1 MRYKLQIVTCVFL
14 ILVDKFINEM
24 KFRSSTKGQII
35 FILFIILLNQSCKNQ
50 TQIKKEEQ
58 ISQIPGMVWI
68 PGGIYDM
75 GASDSDRMVLS
86 HEKPKHTVK
95 VDGFYMDETEVTNAQ
110 FSKFIKA
117 TNYITTA
124 ERPVDWDL
132 IKQQLPPGTLKPHDS
147 LLLPGSLL
155 FKKTK
160 ESVPNLYDFSQ
171 WWRWTN
177 GANWKQPEGKG
188 SSIDG
193 KDNYP
198 VVHVSHEDA
207 MAYCNWAGRRLPTEA
222 EWEFAAR
229 GGKQDKIYFWGD
241 LTDKL
246 SSYVNSWEGEF
257 PVDNTQADGF
267 EKSAPVKT
275 YPPNGY
281 GLYEISGNVWEW
293 TSDWYSSQYYQY
305 CKENSITNN
314 PKGPNEAFNP
324 NNPYIDERVIRGGSF
339 LCNASYCA
347 SYRVSSRM
355 ATDPST
361 SLEHL
366 GFRTVMD
373 LKKE

>member
-1 MRYKLQIVTCVFL
+1 MNL
-14 ILVDKFINEM
+14 ILSRLNPI
-24 KFRSSTKGQII
+24 
-35 FILFIILLNQSCKNQ
+35 ILFISIIIFNQSCKNQ
-50 TQIKKEEQ
+50 TQIKTEEQ

-68 PGGIYDM
+68 SGGIYDM
-75 GASDSDRMVLS
+75 GASDGDRMALP

-110 FSKFIKA
+110 FSRFIQA

-124 ERPVDWDL
+124 ERPVDWEL
-132 IKQQLPPGTLKPHDS
+132 IKQQLPPGTPKPHDS

-171 WWRWTN
+171 WWRWTI
-177 GANWKQPEGKG
+177 GANWKEPEGKG
-188 SSIDG
+188 SSIYG
-193 KDNYP
+193 KENSP
-198 VVHVSHEDA
+198 VVHVSYEDA
-207 MAYCNWAGRRLPTEA
+207 MAYCNWSGRRLPTEV

-324 NNPYIDERVIRGGSF
+324 NNPYVDERVIRGGSF

-373 LKKE
+373 LKTE

>member
-1 MRYKLQIVTCVFL
+1 
-14 ILVDKFINEM
+14 M
-24 KFRSSTKGQII
+24 KFSSSSKGQII

-68 PGGIYDM
+68 SGGIYDM
-75 GASDSDRMVLS
+75 GASDGDRMALP

-110 FSKFIKA
+110 FSRFIQA

-124 ERPVDWDL
+124 ERPVDWEL
-132 IKQQLPPGTLKPHDS
+132 IKQQLPPGTPKPHDS

-193 KDNYP
+193 KDNHP
-198 VVHVSHEDA
+198 VVHVSYEDA
-207 MAYCNWAGRRLPTEA
+207 MAYCHWAGRRLPTEA

-229 GGKQDKIYFWGD
+229 GGKRDKIYFWGD

-267 EKSAPVKT
+267 EKSAPIKT

-373 LKKE
+373 LKTE

>member
-1 MRYKLQIVTCVFL
+1 
-14 ILVDKFINEM
+14 M
-24 KFRSSTKGQII
+24 KFSSSTKGQII

-50 TQIKKEEQ
+50 TQIKTEEQ

-75 GASDSDRMVLS
+75 GASDGDRMALP

-110 FSKFIKA
+110 FSRFIEA

-124 ERPVDWDL
+124 ERPVDWEL
-132 IKQQLPPGTLKPHDS
+132 IKQQLPPGTPKPHDS

-193 KDNYP
+193 KDNHP
-198 VVHVSHEDA
+198 VVHVSYEDA
-207 MAYCNWAGRRLPTEA
+207 MAYCHWAGRRLPTEA

-229 GGKQDKIYFWGD
+229 GGKRDKIYFWGD

>member
-1 MRYKLQIVTCVFL
+1 MNL
-14 ILVDKFINEM
+14 ILSRLNPI
-24 KFRSSTKGQII
+24 
-35 FILFIILLNQSCKNQ
+35 ILFISIIIFNQSCKNQ
-50 TQIKKEEQ
+50 TQIKTEEQ
-58 ISQIPGMVWI
+58 ILQIPGMVWI
-68 PGGIYDM
+68 SGGIYDM
-75 GASDSDRMVLS
+75 GASDGDRMALP

-110 FSKFIKA
+110 FSKFIEA

-124 ERPVDWDL
+124 ERLVDWEL
-132 IKQQLPPGTLKPHDS
+132 IKQQLPPGTPKPHDS

-171 WWRWTN
+171 WWRWTT

-188 SSIDG
+188 SSINE
-193 KDNYP
+193 KDNHP
-198 VVHVSHEDA
+198 VVHLSFEDA

-229 GGKQDKIYFWGD
+229 GGKRDKIYFWGD

-314 PKGPNEAFNP
+314 PKGPKEAFNP
-324 NNPYIDERVIRGGSF
+324 SNPYVDERVIRGGSF

-355 ATDPST
+355 ATDPNT

-366 GFRTVMD
+366 GFRTVID

>member
-1 MRYKLQIVTCVFL
+1 
-14 ILVDKFINEM
+14 M
-24 KFRSSTKGQII
+24 KFSISTKGQII

-75 GASDSDRMVLS
+75 GASDSDRMALS

-110 FSKFIKA
+110 FSRFIQA

-124 ERPVDWDL
+124 ERPVDWEL
-132 IKQQLPPGTLKPHDS
+132 IKQQLPPGTPKPHDS

-193 KDNYP
+193 KDNHP
-198 VVHVSHEDA
+198 VVHVSYEDA
-207 MAYCNWAGRRLPTEA
+207 MAYCHWAGRRLPTEA

-229 GGKQDKIYFWGD
+229 GGKRDKIYFWGD

-324 NNPYIDERVIRGGSF
+324 NNPYIDERIIRGGSF

-355 ATDPST
+355 ATDPNT

-373 LKKE
+373 LKK

>member
-1 MRYKLQIVTCVFL
+1 MNL
-14 ILVDKFINEM
+14 ILSRLNPI
-24 KFRSSTKGQII
+24 
-35 FILFIILLNQSCKNQ
+35 ILFISIIIFNQSCKNQ
-50 TQIKKEEQ
+50 TQIKTEEQ
-58 ISQIPGMVWI
+58 ILQIPGMVWI
-68 PGGIYDM
+68 SGGIYDM
-75 GASDSDRMVLS
+75 GASDGDRMALP

-110 FSKFIKA
+110 FSKFIEA

-132 IKQQLPPGTLKPHDS
+132 IKQQLPPGTPKPHDS

-171 WWRWTN
+171 WWRWTT

-193 KDNYP
+193 KYNHP
-198 VVHVSHEDA
+198 VVHVSYEDA

-314 PKGPNEAFNP
+314 PKGPKEAFNP
-324 NNPYIDERVIRGGSF
+324 NNPYVDERVIRGGSF

-355 ATDPST
+355 ATDPNT

-366 GFRTVMD
+366 GFRTVID

>member
-1 MRYKLQIVTCVFL
+1 MNL
-14 ILVDKFINEM
+14 ILSRLNPI
-24 KFRSSTKGQII
+24 
-35 FILFIILLNQSCKNQ
+35 ILFISIIIFNQSCKNQ
-50 TQIKKEEQ
+50 TQIKTEEQ

-68 PGGIYDM
+68 SGGIYDM
-75 GASDSDRMVLS
+75 GASDGDRMALP

-110 FSKFIKA
+110 FSKFIEA

-124 ERPVDWDL
+124 ERPVDWEL
-132 IKQQLPPGTLKPHDS
+132 IKQQLPPGTPKPHDS

-171 WWRWTN
+171 WWRWTT

-188 SSIDG
+188 SSINE
-193 KDNYP
+193 KDNHP
-198 VVHVSHEDA
+198 VVHLSFEDA

-229 GGKQDKIYFWGD
+229 GGKRDKIYFWGD

-314 PKGPNEAFNP
+314 PKGPKEAFNP
-324 NNPYIDERVIRGGSF
+324 SNPYVDERVIRGGSF

-355 ATDPST
+355 ATDPNT

-366 GFRTVMD
+366 GFRTVID

>member
-1 MRYKLQIVTCVFL
+1 
-14 ILVDKFINEM
+14 M
-24 KFRSSTKGQII
+24 KFSSSTKGQII

-58 ISQIPGMVWI
+58 ISQIPSMVWI

-75 GASDSDRMVLS
+75 GASDSDRMALS

-110 FSKFIKA
+110 FSRFIQA

-124 ERPVDWDL
+124 ERPVDWEL
-132 IKQQLPPGTLKPHDS
+132 IKQQLPPGTPKPHDS

-193 KDNYP
+193 KDNHP
-198 VVHVSHEDA
+198 VVHVSYEDA
-207 MAYCNWAGRRLPTEA
+207 MAYCHWAGRRLPTEA

-229 GGKQDKIYFWGD
+229 GGKRDKIYFWGD

>member
-1 MRYKLQIVTCVFL
+1 
-14 ILVDKFINEM
+14 M
-24 KFRSSTKGQII
+24 KFNNSTIGQII
-35 FILFIILLNQSCKNQ
+35 FILFIILFIQSCKKS
-50 TQIKKEEQ
+50 TQIKTEEQ

-68 PGGIYDM
+68 SGGIYDM
-75 GASDSDRMVLS
+75 GASDGDRMALP

-110 FSKFIKA
+110 FSKFIEA

-132 IKQQLPPGTLKPHDS
+132 IKQQLPPGTPKPQDS

-188 SSIDG
+188 SSIDE
-193 KDNYP
+193 KDNHP
-198 VVHVSHEDA
+198 VVHVSYEDA
-207 MAYCNWAGRRLPTEA
+207 MAYCNWVGRRLPTEA

-229 GGKQDKIYFWGD
+229 GGKRDKIYFWGD

-314 PKGPNEAFNP
+314 PKGPKEAFNP
-324 NNPYIDERVIRGGSF
+324 SNPYVDERVIRGGSF

-355 ATDPST
+355 ATDPNT

-366 GFRTVMD
+366 GFRTVID

>member
-1 MRYKLQIVTCVFL
+1 
-14 ILVDKFINEM
+14 M
-24 KFRSSTKGQII
+24 KFSSSTKGQII

-50 TQIKKEEQ
+50 TQIKTEEQ

-75 GASDSDRMVLS
+75 GASDGDRMALP

-110 FSKFIKA
+110 FSRFIEA

-124 ERPVDWDL
+124 ERPVDWEL
-132 IKQQLPPGTLKPHDS
+132 IKQQLPPGTPKPHDS

-193 KDNYP
+193 KDNHP
-198 VVHVSHEDA
+198 VVHVSYEDA
-207 MAYCNWAGRRLPTEA
+207 MAYCHWAGRRLPTEA

-229 GGKQDKIYFWGD
+229 GGKRDKIYFWGD

-324 NNPYIDERVIRGGSF
+324 NNPYIDERIIRGGSF

-373 LKKE
+373 LKTE

>member
-1 MRYKLQIVTCVFL
+1 MNL
-14 ILVDKFINEM
+14 ILSRLNPI
-24 KFRSSTKGQII
+24 
-35 FILFIILLNQSCKNQ
+35 ILFISIIIFNQSCKNQ
-50 TQIKKEEQ
+50 TQIKTEEQ
-58 ISQIPGMVWI
+58 ILQIPGMVWI
-68 PGGIYDM
+68 SGGIYDM
-75 GASDSDRMVLS
+75 GASDGDRMALP

-110 FSKFIKA
+110 FSKFIEE

-132 IKQQLPPGTLKPHDS
+132 IKQQIPPGTPKPHDS

-171 WWRWTN
+171 WWRWTT

-188 SSIDG
+188 SSINE
-193 KDNYP
+193 KDNHP
-198 VVHVSHEDA
+198 VVHLSFEDA

-229 GGKQDKIYFWGD
+229 GGKRDKIYFWGD

-314 PKGPNEAFNP
+314 PKGPKEAFNP
-324 NNPYIDERVIRGGSF
+324 SNPYVDERVIRGGSF

-355 ATDPST
+355 ATDPNT

-366 GFRTVMD
+366 GFRTVID

>member
-1 MRYKLQIVTCVFL
+1 
-14 ILVDKFINEM
+14 M
-24 KFRSSTKGQII
+24 KFSSSTKGQII

-110 FSKFIKA
+110 FSRFIEA

-124 ERPVDWDL
+124 ERPVDWEL
-132 IKQQLPPGTLKPHDS
+132 IKQQLPPGTPKPHDS

-193 KDNYP
+193 KDNHP
-198 VVHVSHEDA
+198 VVHVSYEDA

-373 LKKE
+373 LKTE

>member
-1 MRYKLQIVTCVFL
+1 MNL
-14 ILVDKFINEM
+14 ILSRLNPI
-24 KFRSSTKGQII
+24 
-35 FILFIILLNQSCKNQ
+35 ILFISIIIFNQSCKNQ
-50 TQIKKEEQ
+50 TQIKTEEQ
-58 ISQIPGMVWI
+58 ILQIPGMVWI
-68 PGGIYDM
+68 SGGIYDM
-75 GASDSDRMVLS
+75 GASDGDRMALP

-110 FSKFIKA
+110 FSKFIEA

-124 ERPVDWDL
+124 ERPVDWEL
-132 IKQQLPPGTLKPHDS
+132 IKQQLPPGTPKPHDS

-193 KDNYP
+193 KDNHP
-198 VVHVSHEDA
+198 VVHVSYEDA
-207 MAYCNWAGRRLPTEA
+207 MAYCHWAGRRLPTEA

-229 GGKQDKIYFWGD
+229 GGKRDKIYFWGD

-314 PKGPNEAFNP
+314 PKGPKEAFNP
-324 NNPYIDERVIRGGSF
+324 SNPYVDERVIRGGSF

-355 ATDPST
+355 ATDPNT

-366 GFRTVMD
+366 GFRTVID

>member
-1 MRYKLQIVTCVFL
+1 
-14 ILVDKFINEM
+14 M
-24 KFRSSTKGQII
+24 KFSSRTKGQII

-75 GASDSDRMVLS
+75 GASDSDRMALS

-110 FSKFIKA
+110 FSRFIQA

-124 ERPVDWDL
+124 ERPVDWEL
-132 IKQQLPPGTLKPHDS
+132 IKQQLPPGIPKPHDS

-193 KDNYP
+193 KDNHP
-198 VVHVSHEDA
+198 VVHVSYEDA
-207 MAYCNWAGRRLPTEA
+207 MAYCHWAGRRLPTEA

-229 GGKQDKIYFWGD
+229 GGKRDKIYFWGD

-293 TSDWYSSQYYQY
+293 TSDWFSSQYYQY

-314 PKGPNEAFNP
+314 PKGPKEAFNP
-324 NNPYIDERVIRGGSF
+324 NNPYVDERVIRGGSF

-355 ATDPST
+355 ATDPNT

-373 LKKE
+373 LKTE

>member
-1 MRYKLQIVTCVFL
+1 MNL
-14 ILVDKFINEM
+14 ILSRLNPI
-24 KFRSSTKGQII
+24 
-35 FILFIILLNQSCKNQ
+35 ILFISIIIFNQSCKNQ
-50 TQIKKEEQ
+50 TQIKTEEQ

-68 PGGIYDM
+68 SGGIYDM
-75 GASDSDRMVLS
+75 GASDGDRMALP

-110 FSKFIKA
+110 FSRFIEA

-124 ERPVDWDL
+124 ERPVDWEL
-132 IKQQLPPGTLKPHDS
+132 IKQQLPPGTPKPHDS

-188 SSIDG
+188 SSINE
-193 KDNYP
+193 KDNHP
-198 VVHVSHEDA
+198 VVHLSYEDA

-229 GGKQDKIYFWGD
+229 GGKRDKIYFWGD

-305 CKENSITNN
+305 CKDNSITNN
-314 PKGPNEAFNP
+314 PKGPKEAFNP

-355 ATDPST
+355 ATDPNT

-366 GFRTVMD
+366 GFRTVID

>member
-1 MRYKLQIVTCVFL
+1 MNL
-14 ILVDKFINEM
+14 ILSRLNPI
-24 KFRSSTKGQII
+24 
-35 FILFIILLNQSCKNQ
+35 ILFISIIIFNQSCKNQ
-50 TQIKKEEQ
+50 TQIKTEEQ

-68 PGGIYDM
+68 SGGIYDM
-75 GASDSDRMVLS
+75 GASDGDRMALP

-110 FSKFIKA
+110 FSRFIEA

-124 ERPVDWDL
+124 ERPVDWEL
-132 IKQQLPPGTLKPHDS
+132 IKQQLPPGTPKPHDS

-193 KDNYP
+193 KDNHP
-198 VVHVSHEDA
+198 VVHVSYEDA
-207 MAYCNWAGRRLPTEA
+207 MAYCHWAGRRLPTEA

-229 GGKQDKIYFWGD
+229 GGKRDKIYFWGD

-373 LKKE
+373 LKTE

>member
-1 MRYKLQIVTCVFL
+1 
-14 ILVDKFINEM
+14 M
-24 KFRSSTKGQII
+24 KFSSSTKGQII

-75 GASDSDRMVLS
+75 GASDSDRMALS

-110 FSKFIKA
+110 FSRFIQA

-124 ERPVDWDL
+124 ERPVDWEL
-132 IKQQLPPGTLKPHDS
+132 IKQQLPPGTPKPHDS

-193 KDNYP
+193 KDNHP
-198 VVHVSHEDA
+198 VVHVSYEDA
-207 MAYCNWAGRRLPTEA
+207 MAYCHWAGRRLPTEA

-229 GGKQDKIYFWGD
+229 GGKRDKIYFWGD

-267 EKSAPVKT
+267 EKSAPIKT

-324 NNPYIDERVIRGGSF
+324 NNPYIDERIIRGGSF

-355 ATDPST
+355 ATDPNT
-361 SLEHL
+361 ALEHL

>member
-1 MRYKLQIVTCVFL
+1 
-14 ILVDKFINEM
+14 M
-24 KFRSSTKGQII
+24 KFSSRTKGQII

-75 GASDSDRMVLS
+75 GASDSDRMALS

-110 FSKFIKA
+110 FSRFIQA

-124 ERPVDWDL
+124 ERPVDWEL
-132 IKQQLPPGTLKPHDS
+132 IKQQLPPGIPKPHDS

-188 SSIDG
+188 SSIVG
-193 KDNYP
+193 KDNHP
-198 VVHVSHEDA
+198 VVHLSFEDA

-229 GGKQDKIYFWGD
+229 GGKRDKIYFWGD

-293 TSDWYSSQYYQY
+293 TSDWFSSQYYQY

-314 PKGPNEAFNP
+314 PKGPKEAFNP
-324 NNPYIDERVIRGGSF
+324 NNPYVDERVIRGGSF

-355 ATDPST
+355 ATDPNT

-373 LKKE
+373 LKTE

>member
-1 MRYKLQIVTCVFL
+1 
-14 ILVDKFINEM
+14 M
-24 KFRSSTKGQII
+24 KFSSSTKGQII
-35 FILFIILLNQSCKNQ
+35 FILFIIPLNQSCKNQ

-75 GASDSDRMVLS
+75 GASDSDRMALS

-110 FSKFIKA
+110 FSRFIQA

-124 ERPVDWDL
+124 ERPVDWEL
-132 IKQQLPPGTLKPHDS
+132 IKQQLPPGTPKPHDS

-193 KDNYP
+193 KDNHP
-198 VVHVSHEDA
+198 VVHVSYEDA
-207 MAYCNWAGRRLPTEA
+207 MAYCHWAGRRLPTEA

-229 GGKQDKIYFWGD
+229 GGKRDKIYFWGD

-267 EKSAPVKT
+267 EKSAPIKT

-324 NNPYIDERVIRGGSF
+324 NNPYIDERIIRGGSF

-355 ATDPST
+355 ATDPNT

>member
-1 MRYKLQIVTCVFL
+1 MNL
-14 ILVDKFINEM
+14 ILSRLNPI
-24 KFRSSTKGQII
+24 
-35 FILFIILLNQSCKNQ
+35 ILFISIIIFNQSCKNQ
-50 TQIKKEEQ
+50 TQIKTEEQ

-75 GASDSDRMVLS
+75 GASDSDRMALP

-110 FSKFIKA
+110 FSRFIEA

-124 ERPVDWDL
+124 ERPVDWEL
-132 IKQQLPPGTLKPHDS
+132 IKQQLPPGTPKPHDS

-193 KDNYP
+193 KDNHP
-198 VVHVSHEDA
+198 VVHVSYEDA
-207 MAYCNWAGRRLPTEA
+207 MAYCHWAGRRLPTEA

-229 GGKQDKIYFWGD
+229 GGKRDKIYFWGD

-314 PKGPNEAFNP
+314 PKGPKEAFNP
-324 NNPYIDERVIRGGSF
+324 SNPYVDERVIRGGSF

-355 ATDPST
+355 ATDPNT

-366 GFRTVMD
+366 GFRTVID

>member
-1 MRYKLQIVTCVFL
+1 
-14 ILVDKFINEM
+14 M
-24 KFRSSTKGQII
+24 KFSSSTKGQII

-193 KDNYP
+193 KDNHP
-198 VVHVSHEDA
+198 VVHVSYEDA

-229 GGKQDKIYFWGD
+229 GGKRDKIYFWGD

-293 TSDWYSSQYYQY
+293 TSDWYSSQYYKY

>member
-1 MRYKLQIVTCVFL
+1 MNL
-14 ILVDKFINEM
+14 ILSRLNPI
-24 KFRSSTKGQII
+24 
-35 FILFIILLNQSCKNQ
+35 ILFISIIIFNQSCKNQ
-50 TQIKKEEQ
+50 TQIKTEEQ

-68 PGGIYDM
+68 SGGIYDM
-75 GASDSDRMVLS
+75 GASDGDRMALP

-110 FSKFIKA
+110 FSRFIEA

-124 ERPVDWDL
+124 ERPVDWEL
-132 IKQQLPPGTLKPHDS
+132 IKQQLPPGTPKPHDS

-171 WWRWTN
+171 WWRWTI

-193 KDNYP
+193 KDNHP
-198 VVHVSHEDA
+198 VVHVSYEDA
-207 MAYCNWAGRRLPTEA
+207 MAYCHWAGRRLPTEA

-229 GGKQDKIYFWGD
+229 GGKRDKIYFWGD

-324 NNPYIDERVIRGGSF
+324 NNPYIDERIIRGGSF

-355 ATDPST
+355 ATDPNT

>member
-1 MRYKLQIVTCVFL
+1 MRTYALVVLL
-14 ILVDKFINEM
+14 IAQLTTASQNCSLTLSGKVIDLHDGSLLSGATLV
-24 KFRSSTKGQII
+24 
-35 FILFIILLNQSCKNQ
+35 
-50 TQIKKEEQ
+50 
-58 ISQIPGMVWI
+58 V
-68 PGGIYDM
+68 
-75 GASDSDRMVLS
+75 A
-86 HEKPKHTVK
+86 
-95 VDGFYMDETEVTNAQ
+95 ETETIVQTSLDGVYSIPNLCPNT
-110 FSKFIKA
+110 SYSIK
-117 TNYITTA
+117 
-124 ERPVDWDL
+124 VL
-132 IKQQLPPGTLKPHDS
+132 GTPKPHDS

-193 KDNYP
+193 KDNHP
-198 VVHVSHEDA
+198 VVHVSYEDA
-207 MAYCNWAGRRLPTEA
+207 MAYCHWAGRRLPTEA

-229 GGKQDKIYFWGD
+229 GGKRDKIYFWGD

-305 CKENSITNN
+305 CRENSITNN

-324 NNPYIDERVIRGGSF
+324 NNPYVDERVIRGGSF

-355 ATDPST
+355 ATDPNT

-373 LKKE
+373 LKTE

>member
-1 MRYKLQIVTCVFL
+1 MNL
-14 ILVDKFINEM
+14 ILSRLNPI
-24 KFRSSTKGQII
+24 
-35 FILFIILLNQSCKNQ
+35 ILFISIIIFNQSCKNQ
-50 TQIKKEEQ
+50 TQIKTEEQ

-68 PGGIYDM
+68 SGGIYDM
-75 GASDSDRMVLS
+75 GASDGDRMALP

-110 FSKFIKA
+110 FSKFIEA

-124 ERPVDWDL
+124 ERPVDWEL
-132 IKQQLPPGTLKPHDS
+132 IKQQLPPGTPKPHDS

-193 KDNYP
+193 KDNHP
-198 VVHVSHEDA
+198 VVHVSYEDA
-207 MAYCNWAGRRLPTEA
+207 MAYCHWAGRRLPTEA

-229 GGKQDKIYFWGD
+229 GGKRDKIYFWGD

-305 CKENSITNN
+305 CRENSITNN

-324 NNPYIDERVIRGGSF
+324 NNPYVDERVIRGGSF

-355 ATDPST
+355 ATDPNT

-373 LKKE
+373 LKTE

>member
-1 MRYKLQIVTCVFL
+1 
-14 ILVDKFINEM
+14 M
-24 KFRSSTKGQII
+24 KFNNSTIGQII
-35 FILFIILLNQSCKNQ
+35 FILFIILFIQSCKKS
-50 TQIKKEEQ
+50 TQIKTEEQ

-68 PGGIYDM
+68 SGGIYDM
-75 GASDSDRMVLS
+75 GASDGDRMALP

-110 FSKFIKA
+110 FSKFIEA

-132 IKQQLPPGTLKPHDS
+132 IKQQLPPGTPKPQDS

-188 SSIDG
+188 SSIDE
-193 KDNYP
+193 KDNHP
-198 VVHVSHEDA
+198 VVHVSYEDA
-207 MAYCNWAGRRLPTEA
+207 MAYCHWAGRRLPTEA

-229 GGKQDKIYFWGD
+229 GGKRDKIYFWGD

-267 EKSAPVKT
+267 EKSAPIKT

-305 CKENSITNN
+305 CKDNSITNN
-314 PKGPNEAFNP
+314 PKGPKEAFNP

>member
-1 MRYKLQIVTCVFL
+1 
-14 ILVDKFINEM
+14 M
-24 KFRSSTKGQII
+24 KFNSSTKGQII

-75 GASDSDRMVLS
+75 GASDGDRMALS

-110 FSKFIKA
+110 FSKFIEA

-132 IKQQLPPGTLKPHDS
+132 IKQQLPPGTPKPHDS

-171 WWRWTN
+171 WWRWAI
-177 GANWKQPEGKG
+177 GANWKEPEGKG
-188 SSIDG
+188 SSIVG
-193 KDNYP
+193 KDNHP

-207 MAYCNWAGRRLPTEA
+207 MAYCHWAGRRLPTEA

-229 GGKQDKIYFWGD
+229 GGKRDKIYFWGD

-267 EKSAPVKT
+267 EKSAPIKT

-355 ATDPST
+355 ATDPNT

-366 GFRTVMD
+366 GFRTVLD

>member
-1 MRYKLQIVTCVFL
+1 MNL
-14 ILVDKFINEM
+14 ILSRLNPI
-24 KFRSSTKGQII
+24 
-35 FILFIILLNQSCKNQ
+35 ILFISIIIFNQSCKNQ
-50 TQIKKEEQ
+50 TQIKTEEQ

-68 PGGIYDM
+68 SGGIYDM
-75 GASDSDRMVLS
+75 GASDGDRMALP

-110 FSKFIKA
+110 FSRFIEA

-124 ERPVDWDL
+124 ERPVDWEL
-132 IKQQLPPGTLKPHDS
+132 IKQQLPPGTPKPHDS

-193 KDNYP
+193 KDNHP
-198 VVHVSHEDA
+198 VVHVSYEDA

-305 CKENSITNN
+305 CRENSITNN

-324 NNPYIDERVIRGGSF
+324 NNPYVDERVIRGGSF

-373 LKKE
+373 LKTE

>member
-1 MRYKLQIVTCVFL
+1 
-14 ILVDKFINEM
+14 M
-24 KFRSSTKGQII
+24 KFSSSTKGQII

-75 GASDSDRMVLS
+75 GASDGDRMALS

-95 VDGFYMDETEVTNAQ
+95 VDGFYMDETEVTNVQ
-110 FSKFIKA
+110 FSRFTEA

-124 ERPVDWDL
+124 ERPVDWEL
-132 IKQQLPPGTLKPHDS
+132 IKQQLPPGTPKPHDS

-193 KDNYP
+193 KDNHP
-198 VVHVSHEDA
+198 VVHVSYEDA
-207 MAYCNWAGRRLPTEA
+207 MAYCHWAGRRLPTEA

-229 GGKQDKIYFWGD
+229 GGKRDKIYFWGD

-324 NNPYIDERVIRGGSF
+324 NNPYIDERIIRGGSF

-355 ATDPST
+355 ATDPNT

>member
-1 MRYKLQIVTCVFL
+1 
-14 ILVDKFINEM
+14 M
-24 KFRSSTKGQII
+24 KFSSSTKGQII

-75 GASDSDRMVLS
+75 GASDSDRMALS

-110 FSKFIKA
+110 FSRFIEA

-124 ERPVDWDL
+124 ERPVDWEL
-132 IKQQLPPGTLKPHDS
+132 IKQQLPPGTPKPHDS

-193 KDNYP
+193 KDNHP
-198 VVHVSHEDA
+198 VVHVSYEDA
-207 MAYCNWAGRRLPTEA
+207 MAYCHWAGRRLPTEA

-229 GGKQDKIYFWGD
+229 GGKRDKIYFWGD

-324 NNPYIDERVIRGGSF
+324 NNPYIDERIIRGGSF

-355 ATDPST
+355 ATDPNT